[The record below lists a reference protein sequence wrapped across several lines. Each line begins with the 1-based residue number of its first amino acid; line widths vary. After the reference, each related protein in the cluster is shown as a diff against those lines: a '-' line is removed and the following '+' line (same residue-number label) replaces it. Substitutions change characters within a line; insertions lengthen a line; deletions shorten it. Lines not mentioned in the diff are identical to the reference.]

1 MYIHFMGA
9 DMISRVQKWGNSLAL
24 RIPGAFA
31 KEIGLRNDTSV
42 ELSQIEGKLV
52 ITPLSELDIT
62 LDKLFAGINKDNIHE
77 EVDSGYATG
86 NEIW

>member
-1 MYIHFMGA
+1 
-9 DMISRVQKWGNSLAL
+9 MISRVQKWGNSLAL

-42 ELSQIEGKLV
+42 ELSQVEGKLI
-52 ITPLSELDIT
+52 ITPLMEPDMT
-62 LDKLFAGINKDNIHE
+62 LDKLLARINKDNIHG

>member
-1 MYIHFMGA
+1 
-9 DMISRVQKWGNSLAL
+9 MISRVQKWGNSLAL

-52 ITPLSELDIT
+52 ITPLSEPDIT
-62 LDKLFAGINKDNIHE
+62 LDKLLAGINKDNIHE